1 MGVPG
6 AQGQSPVINYVGPE
20 DSTISSWGPSASSY
34 PFVRSD
40 TPRALALPSA
50 RLLSDG
56 LGGGEGKLQD
66 PYPDKVRA
74 LPRPS
79 LWAGCPEPM
88 FCQLGGWKEGL
99 WAGVGWES
107 QPWESTAGNKMMR
120 RERESPFR
128 SLELQP
134 RKPSQQPQGCWG
146 PSRRRGCAGP
156 LLQEGR
162 RKSRGG
168 SSAGPPSPRR
178 GASGGPQEG

>member
-1 MGVPG
+1 MW
-6 AQGQSPVINYVGPE
+6 AQR
-20 DSTISSWGPSASSY
+20 TR
-34 PFVRSD
+34 PF
-40 TPRALALPSA
+40 PLGALPPLPTLSCA
-50 RLLSDG
+50 PTHPEPWHCLLPGSFQTAW
-56 LGGGEGKLQD
+56 EGKLQD

-88 FCQLGGWKEGL
+88 FCQLGGWEEGL
-99 WAGVGWES
+99 WAGVSWES

-120 RERESPFR
+120 WERESPFR

-134 RKPSQQPQGCWG
+134 REPSQQPQGCWG

-168 SSAGPPSPRR
+168 GSAGPPSPRR
-178 GASGGPQEG
+178 GASGGTQEV